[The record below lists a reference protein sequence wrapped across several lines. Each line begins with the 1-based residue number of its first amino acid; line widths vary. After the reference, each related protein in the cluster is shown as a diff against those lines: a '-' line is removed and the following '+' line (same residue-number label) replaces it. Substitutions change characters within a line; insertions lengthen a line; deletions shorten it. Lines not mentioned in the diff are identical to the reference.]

1 VLTTFEMTNLS
12 NELDYLLD
20 KIDLTTQIN
29 YKIKEQQFENNFY
42 HDEASILQKKL
53 ETDIEFEKTK
63 IYYQDQ
69 LSLIDTEVDILK
81 QELDVIH
88 SRIHFLFN
96 QVYVIYN
103 VHHHFMIELINLY
116 QLPAHPEDVK
126 QYISLYL
133 DVFRELSTIQ
143 TSAIDDFLVDMQQYH
158 ETRINDLT
166 NHHYQSNLKV
176 LTTTLQDNLKKLD
189 VEENT
194 YNLEI
199 KKIDNQILVLSSN
212 IDRIQS
218 KINQVELKQAET
230 QDKKEIKLLQTNIDD
245 LQKQINSIES
255 EMQKLDKEIEKFNK
269 PLEKIRVQKDTLQ
282 AQFEKDKEI
291 LATQQQSDA
300 KVYFQQLSF
309 YKNLMRKMTGLF
321 VTYESKVQ

>member
-1 VLTTFEMTNLS
+1 
-12 NELDYLLD
+12 
-20 KIDLTTQIN
+20 
-29 YKIKEQQFENNFY
+29 
-42 HDEASILQKKL
+42 
-53 ETDIEFEKTK
+53 
-63 IYYQDQ
+63 
-69 LSLIDTEVDILK
+69 
-81 QELDVIH
+81 
-88 SRIHFLFN
+88 
-96 QVYVIYN
+96 
-103 VHHHFMIELINLY
+103 
-116 QLPAHPEDVK
+116 
-126 QYISLYL
+126 LYL

-176 LTTTLQDNLKKLD
+176 LTTTLQDNLKALD
-189 VEENT
+189 TEENT
-194 YNLEI
+194 YHLEI

-218 KINQVELKQAET
+218 KINQVEIKQAET
-230 QDKKEIKLLQTNIDD
+230 QDKKEIKQLQSNIDD

-255 EMQKLDKEIEKFNK
+255 EMQKLDKEIQKFNK
-269 PLEKIRVQKDTLQ
+269 PIDKIRVQKENLQ
-282 AQFEKDKEI
+282 AKFEKDKET

-321 VTYESKVQ
+321 VTYESKVQPLTEKLNQPVYITDDMMKDYEKNFKKLESFFERQSHEFYQALLKGSIDL